1 MADPSPPQSL
11 TRATLVTY
19 ATRIAT
25 VALGLAIT
33 IVVTRALG
41 PDGRG
46 EVALAGALATTLV
59 QLGLLGLHAANTYRV
74 SRNPDELPPLVGNTL
89 AVSLVGGGII
99 AAAVAGAAGV
109 WPSLVAVHGGL
120 LALVMTWV
128 PLGIASLLLSHLLL
142 GLHDV
147 RGYNTAEL
155 ITRIASF
162 ALAGGVVLLGS
173 ATPFTIFVG
182 WLVAL
187 VLGVGY
193 CMLRLKRHLGAPL
206 CVSGALLRESLAYGS
221 RAWVVCLCG
230 YLVTRLDLLIV
241 GHALGPHETGLYS
254 IAVSL
259 GDQLLL
265 LPTSLAAVIFP
276 RLSAEPD
283 AATRFRAAL
292 RATAVTA
299 LLLGT
304 LTAACVAVSPWLIE
318 TLFGAA
324 FANAAVAWRWL
335 APGVFLY
342 GLEIVIAQYLSGSG
356 FPPAVMGLWIVIAAG
371 NLGATLWAV
380 PRYGIVG
387 AAAVTSGTYAVLL
400 VAITAVAAHHARRG
414 QG

>member
-1 MADPSPPQSL
+1 
-11 TRATLVTY
+11 
-19 ATRIAT
+19 
-25 VALGLAIT
+25 
-33 IVVTRALG
+33 
-41 PDGRG
+41 
-46 EVALAGALATTLV
+46 
-59 QLGLLGLHAANTYRV
+59 
-74 SRNPDELPPLVGNTL
+74 
-89 AVSLVGGGII
+89 
-99 AAAVAGAAGV
+99 
-109 WPSLVAVHGGL
+109 
-120 LALVMTWV
+120 
-128 PLGIASLLLSHLLL
+128 
-142 GLHDV
+142 
-147 RGYNTAEL
+147 
-155 ITRIASF
+155 
-162 ALAGGVVLLGS
+162 
-173 ATPFTIFVG
+173 
-182 WLVAL
+182 
-187 VLGVGY
+187 
-193 CMLRLKRHLGAPL
+193 
-206 CVSGALLRESLAYGS
+206 
-221 RAWVVCLCG
+221 
-230 YLVTRLDLLIV
+230 LIV

-380 PRYGIVG
+380 PRYGIMG